1 MNTIDYFEEHY
12 DFLSN
17 LILGVGKIS
26 NFDLFRALRYI
37 FQELEDAKKFAEESK
52 AEANKSE
59 VPVNNKQTKETP
71 DYAVGLSTLNPP
83 TPAPP
88 PAYAP
93 PTPAYAPPTPSMP
106 VTVPTAPTVVSIAP
120 PAASNTVLL
129 QQPQLPTAPLP
140 LTSTTPA
147 LPTQPLPVTAA
158 SGQGTTRLTS
168 IPLGLNQLQP
178 LPQSALPST
187 TQVVRLPTNPQPR
200 VTLQASATGQ
210 ATARIVQLP
219 TQPIPQ
225 NRVAQMTA
233 TGARQPPPVSVL
245 SNNLQPGARII
256 RTIQTPSINAP
267 RQVNP
272 VFY

>member
-1 MNTIDYFEEHY
+1 MANP
-12 DFLSN
+12 
-17 LILGVGKIS
+17 KC
-26 NFDLFRALRYI
+26 I

-52 AEANKSE
+52 AEANKPE
-59 VPVNNKQTKETP
+59 LPVNNKHTKETP

-158 SGQGTTRLTS
+158 GGQGTTRLTS

-187 TQVVRLPTNPQPR
+187 TQVVRLPTQPQPR

-267 RQVNP
+267 RQVCP
-272 VFY
+272 LFYLFC

>member
-1 MNTIDYFEEHY
+1 
-12 DFLSN
+12 
-17 LILGVGKIS
+17 
-26 NFDLFRALRYI
+26 
-37 FQELEDAKKFAEESK
+37 
-52 AEANKSE
+52 
-59 VPVNNKQTKETP
+59 
-71 DYAVGLSTLNPP
+71 
-83 TPAPP
+83 
-88 PAYAP
+88 
-93 PTPAYAPPTPSMP
+93 MP

-272 VFY
+272 GFFAELKNIVKVPTMICIVGSITLRFDAFFYKPNIFTGYLHTTTGKSTCTSTTGATGTCTSS